1 MILGG
6 RNAVPSRIPQLL
18 RGQSER
24 FELSGPFGGSIAKS
38 FDANTAGQPTL
49 DRGSD
54 ERRGEEGEREGHVDL
69 PDAAPFPSGDLFS
82 LGD

>member
-1 MILGG
+1 M
-6 RNAVPSRIPQLL
+6 RIE
-18 RGQSER
+18 SER
-24 FELSGPFGGSIAKS
+24 FELAGPFDRSIAKS
-38 FDANTAGQPTL
+38 FDANTAGQAAL
-49 DRGSD
+49 DRGSN